1 LQASSPSHFKFIRLI
16 QITSLCALGAI
27 LNTLA
32 LDPFNAS
39 WIALL
44 AWTPLVIA
52 ARITANWRGNSAEIN
67 NVSSPIDRRATWRL
81 ALIAWLFGSLRWLW
95 LESWIG
101 SVSDYG
107 WPALAIVMGAFD
119 AIFAVVMSR
128 VERGQRFRAW
138 PLAIRCGIILCGCEW
153 FRGRVF
159 MDGYPWFMPAQPLI
173 DFPWLAQGADVIG
186 AAGLGIIPGLI
197 SGALASMIAPRQSH
211 WRAGAIATAACVA
224 LALSYGFFNSAPVA
238 IDNADMF
245 KVLVIQTNVA
255 QSNKMAPTRAMQQEQ
270 FDNAFT
276 ATTDALA
283 ELKSRSITPDLIAW
297 PETVLPGVGL
307 ESDAIMLQRE
317 QGLWPA
323 DNFTSQLENL
333 VNQCGAPLLV
343 GSGAYEGLRIE
354 GNRYAW
360 KKHFNSGY
368 LLKSGGRHERVDK
381 VVLTPFGETMPYIS
395 NWKALEQAM
404 LDFGGRGMEF
414 DLSAGE
420 RPRTLSLQTASRRI
434 SIAVPICFE
443 DTVSRATRSLVNAD
457 DGADVIVNLS
467 NDGWFGSFDPARRH
481 HEQAARWRCVELRRS
496 MLRVVN
502 TGISGAF
509 DTRGARVESSLPSQ
523 RSAWMLAS
531 LPLERKRTIFAT
543 IGDVFSWTMFLASFL
558 MYCFPNI
565 HKSSLRSAGLL
576 ASAIAASFLIV
587 GCSDTKQ
594 GKLPSWSSKD
604 QSVSPENDATLS
616 RKFTTKAPIPVS
628 NSSDWARSARLVL
641 DEASRNTD
649 RALRA
654 HSIEAMQYDMTIF
667 EPAVRRGLADREP
680 SVRFVSAMCVAKLRM
695 EGVGPLLEPLKLDP
709 NDSVRAGA
717 ILALSRSGAEVNP
730 SPLAAMILSPSAEL
744 RGNAAMVLGE
754 LGNKTALPLLKEATL
769 QPMTR
774 ANPAAVRIVNLQIAE
789 AMVQLGD
796 QEEIEPVHAAL
807 FFRSD
812 QSECIEL
819 ACEIASRLHDQAA
832 LPMLQRLIEADGAD
846 IRPIE
851 IRLFAAIAACKIMNP
866 APLGLAELGVIA
878 SRDPS
883 VRVRTLGAKLLG
895 VVGGSETEA
904 TLSKLLRDRE
914 PEVQIAAAGSI
925 LRRQL
930 HSSAAQ
936 NTPVQT
942 PAEPVSVDTNQ
953 SNIQLPR

>member
-1 LQASSPSHFKFIRLI
+1 MQASSTPRFKLIRLI

-27 LNTLA
+27 FNTLA

-39 WIALL
+39 WLALL
-44 AWTPLVIA
+44 AWTPLVLA
-52 ARITANWRGNSAEIN
+52 ARVSARWRAHETL
-67 NVSSPIDRRATWRL
+67 VKESSLFSDRWATWRL

-101 SVSDYG
+101 PVSDYG

-119 AIFAVVMSR
+119 GIFAVVMSR

-138 PLAIRCGIILCGCEW
+138 PLAIRSGIILCGCEW

-197 SGALASMIAPRQSH
+197 AGALASMIAPRESH
-211 WRAGAIATAACVA
+211 WRAGAIATTACVA
-224 LALSYGFFNSAPVA
+224 LALTYGFFNSAPVA

-270 FDNAFT
+270 FDTVFA

-283 ELKSRSITPDLIAW
+283 ELKSRAITPDLIAW

-317 QGLWPA
+317 KGLWPA

-381 VVLTPFGETMPYIS
+381 IVLTPFGETMPYIS
-395 NWKALEQAM
+395 DWKALEQAM

-414 DLSAGE
+414 DLSTGE
-420 RPRTLSLQTASRRI
+420 RPRTLSMQKAGRRI
-434 SIAVPICFE
+434 SMAVPICFE

-467 NDGWFGSFDPARRH
+467 NDGWFGSFNPARRH

-509 DTRGARVESSLPSQ
+509 DTRGRRVESSLPAG
-523 RSAWMLAS
+523 RSGWMLAS
-531 LPLERKRTIFAT
+531 LALEQKRTIFAT
-543 IGDVFSWTMFLASFL
+543 IGDAFSWVMFLASFI
-558 MYCFPNI
+558 MYCFPHI
-565 HKSSLRSAGLL
+565 QKKSLRSVGLIV
-576 ASAIAASFLIV
+576 SAIVATFCVV
-587 GCSDTKQ
+587 GCGDSTQ
-594 GKLPSWSSKD
+594 GKLSSWSSRD
-604 QSVSPENDATLS
+604 QSISPENDASLS
-616 RKFTTKAPIPVS
+616 SKAKTKSPIPVS
-628 NSSDWARSARLVL
+628 NSSDWARNARLVL
-641 DEASRNTD
+641 DEASRNPD
-649 RALRA
+649 RSLRA

-667 EPAVRRGLADREP
+667 EPAVRRGLADREA
-680 SVRFVSAMCVAKLRM
+680 SVRFVSAMSVAKVRM
-695 EGVGPLLEPLKLDP
+695 LGAGPLLEPLLLDP
-709 NDSVRAGA
+709 DDSVRAGA
-717 ILALSRSGAEVNP
+717 ILALSRSGAQVNP
-730 SPLAAMILSPSAEL
+730 SPLAAMILSPSAQL

-754 LGNKTALPLLKEATL
+754 LENKSALPLLKESTSE
-769 QPMTR
+769 PMPR
-774 ANPAAVRIVNLQIAE
+774 ANPAAIRLVNLQVAE

-796 QEEIEPVHAAL
+796 TLELEPIHAAL

-819 ACEIASRLHDQAA
+819 ACEIVSRLRDPTA
-832 LPMLQRLIEADGAD
+832 LPMLQRLIEADGSD

-851 IRLFAAIAACKIMNP
+851 IRLFAAIAACKILSTP
-866 APLGLAELGVIA
+866 PIRLADLGVIA
-878 SRDPS
+878 SRDPNA
-883 VRVRTLGAKLLG
+883 RVRTLGAKLLG
-895 VVGGSETEA
+895 VVGASETES

-925 LRRQL
+925 LRRHRQ
-930 HSSAAQ
+930 SSLANSSNAQ
-936 NTPVQT
+936 A
-942 PAEPVSVDTNQ
+942 PATTAVDTNHV
-953 SNIQLPR
+953 NVPLPR